1 MKVLALL
8 SSKRVR
14 KILYGIAGAIIIP
27 ILALIVLLAS
37 FQNQQKEDNE
47 DMETNGSCS
56 VKGGELSDKG
66 KKTFEQNAKGGA
78 LEGKAEDLQKIAKKH
93 DVPPTLF
100 VAIVSSESQWGKGAN
115 ATKQKNPLSVMG
127 AGTIHDSAYPTIDK
141 GLEAGAK
148 NLNELYI
155 SKGLTTPE
163 KIGPKYAPTEG
174 ATNDPDGMNNAWI
187 PTVKSIMKDLG
198 GEKAK
203 TSCSDSKGSDGKG
216 FDLKG
221 SKFPKPK
228 GAKEY
233 DFNPTYPWG
242 QCTWYV
248 HQRRHQI
255 GKDVPTTLGDGGDW
269 DDAAKSAGFKTGKTP
284 KEGACASLD
293 RGVLGADGA
302 HGHIMFVEKVKSDG
316 SITVSEANVKG
327 LGVIS
332 TRDFSKEEA
341 KQINYIYDK

>member
-27 ILALIVLLAS
+27 FLALIVLLAS

-56 VKGGELSDKG
+56 VKGGDLSDKG

-155 SKGLTTPE
+155 SEGLTTPE

-216 FDLKG
+216 FDFKG
-221 SKFPKPK
+221 KFPKPDK
-228 GAKEY
+228 SKYNGQS
-233 DFNPTYPWG
+233 YPWG

-248 HQRRHQI
+248 HQRRKEI
-255 GKDVPTTLGDGGDW
+255 GKPVPLTWGNGGDW
-269 DDAAKSAGFKTGKTP
+269 GDNAKAQGWNVGSKPKAGA
-284 KEGACASLD
+284 GASIKP
-293 RGVLGADGA
+293 GNFGAPPPY
-302 HGHIMFVEKVKSDG
+302 GHIMFVEKVKDDG
-316 SITVSEANVKG
+316 GIIVSEANVKG
-327 LGVIS
+327 EGVIS
-332 TRDFSKEEA
+332 SREFSKA
-341 KQINYIYDK
+341 DTQKMQFIYDK